1 MDFTVTKI
9 ADNLYEFTESADF
22 AGNGHP
28 VPYVDSYL
36 YIGDSRAAVID
47 TLQNAKGLYAAVRE
61 ITPLP
66 VDVLITH
73 GHGDHVG
80 ASTAEFAEA
89 GCRVYMDMADYKFL
103 NPDAVKKEWFT
114 DMQNGETFD
123 LGGITLEAISCPGHT
138 SGSMVFLDRAHQV
151 IFTGDTVGS
160 GHFWM
165 QIPTAIPLSR
175 FLPGGEGTVG
185 DDQAL

>member
-9 ADNLYEFTESADF
+9 AENLYEFTESADF

-36 YIGDSRAAVID
+36 YIGSERAALID

-61 ITPLP
+61 ITSLP

-89 GCRVYMDMADYKFL
+89 GCKIYMNMADYKFL
-103 NPDAVKKEWFT
+103 NPDSVKKEWFT
-114 DMQNGETFD
+114 DIRGGELFD
-123 LGGITLEAISCPGHT
+123 LGGITLEAIPAPATPPAAWSSSIG
-138 SGSMVFLDRAHQV
+138 R
-151 IFTGDTVGS
+151 I
-160 GHFWM
+160 
-165 QIPTAIPLSR
+165 R
-175 FLPGGEGTVG
+175 
-185 DDQAL
+185 

>member
-61 ITPLP
+61 ITPPPRRRPHHPRPRRPCGRFDGGIRRSGMQGLY
-66 VDVLITH
+66 
-73 GHGDHVG
+73 GHGG
-80 ASTAEFAEA
+80 
-89 GCRVYMDMADYKFL
+89 L
-103 NPDAVKKEWFT
+103 
-114 DMQNGETFD
+114 
-123 LGGITLEAISCPGHT
+123 
-138 SGSMVFLDRAHQV
+138 
-151 IFTGDTVGS
+151 
-160 GHFWM
+160 
-165 QIPTAIPLSR
+165 
-175 FLPGGEGTVG
+175 
-185 DDQAL
+185 